1 MHEDRFEKQ
10 TQCERTRFLIH
21 GSWRRVSARIACAV
35 ACALMAGQLLL
46 PGVTLAAELDKTVA
60 QDAVAA
66 TPALAPESEAGPTA
80 TADPA
85 PALVVDSVPD
95 LAPVATAVDVPA
107 SAAVENGGQPVAASE
122 SAPAAKEDPSSA
134 APQPDAIQTRGV
146 TDVTGGEGGVKVN
159 TTVVNHYYDC
169 ELPSAFTLNEG
180 EAQTFDLADAP
191 EAMVGMLK
199 AETRYYKAD
208 NATYTLVETANAAE
222 SVVTASVTPVEK
234 HLRLTLT
241 FTGGEVNS
249 GSSYTLNLDGI
260 EMVGSTLT
268 YTGTDYEGD
277 NIIVGDPDDIFNA
290 YKPGGSV
297 VINETRDEYYIRYD
311 SSSEITLVAAESEGL
326 ESLSVDNVK
335 TDYAPGEAP
344 RATATIPAA
353 DADKYEIAYECWE
366 EMDGSD
372 PAELTPVAF
381 WYSDPGKYAP
391 GMRKIDHFEEG
402 KFYMYSVE
410 LRLKGD
416 NTVADDCEMNVNG
429 HWAHYIKT
437 VNGVFAPNADN
448 MLCEQPI
455 DEWRAIDVIEING
468 ATTTFKAGDKP
479 VFTANVPTGSNSLPQ
494 CEFWTGSD
502 GNEVNSV
509 EFWDQNIINHI
520 DVFKPG
526 VTYRYGIYL
535 KSARGF
541 YFTPSTKLVINGQEC
556 GYQVADSVSDSDS
569 GWIYTLWLNTDLTFT
584 PEAAPAPDPE
594 GPTTQP
600 ETKPEA
606 KPAATPTTTTTTTKT
621 VAKTTPAK
629 KSDTVLVATGDTT
642 AMTVAA
648 LGIAGATIAAAG
660 IAATKRRNR

>member
-10 TQCERTRFLIH
+10 TQRERARFLIH
-21 GSWRRVSARIACAV
+21 GSWRRVSARIACAA
-35 ACALMAGQLLL
+35 ACALMVGQLLL
-46 PGVTLAAELDKTVA
+46 PGVTLAAELDKTAA

-66 TPALAPESEAGPTA
+66 TPALVPESEAEPTA
-80 TADPA
+80 MADPA

-95 LAPVATAVDVPA
+95 LAPVATAVDTPA

-146 TDVTGGEGGVKVN
+146 TDVIGGEGGVKVN

-180 EAQTFDLADAP
+180 ETQTFDLADAP

-234 HLRLTLT
+234 HLRFTLT

-326 ESLSVDNVK
+326 ESLNVDNVK

-344 RATATIPAA
+344 RATATT
-353 DADKYEIAYECWE
+353 
-366 EMDGSD
+366 S
-372 PAELTPVAF
+372 
-381 WYSDPGKYAP
+381 
-391 GMRKIDHFEEG
+391 
-402 KFYMYSVE
+402 
-410 LRLKGD
+410 
-416 NTVADDCEMNVNG
+416 ADD
-429 HWAHYIKT
+429 T
-437 VNGVFAPNADN
+437 TNAL
-448 MLCEQPI
+448 M
-455 DEWRAIDVIEING
+455 V
-468 ATTTFKAGDKP
+468 
-479 VFTANVPTGSNSLPQ
+479 
-494 CEFWTGSD
+494 
-502 GNEVNSV
+502 
-509 EFWDQNIINHI
+509 
-520 DVFKPG
+520 
-526 VTYRYGIYL
+526 
-535 KSARGF
+535 
-541 YFTPSTKLVINGQEC
+541 
-556 GYQVADSVSDSDS
+556 
-569 GWIYTLWLNTDLTFT
+569 
-584 PEAAPAPDPE
+584 EAAA
-594 GPTTQP
+594 T
-600 ETKPEA
+600 
-606 KPAATPTTTTTTTKT
+606 KPAAGNL
-621 VAKTTPAK
+621 A
-629 KSDTVLVATGDTT
+629 ATGDD
-642 AMTVAA
+642 AALMAAA
-648 LGIAGATIAAAG
+648 LGIAGATAATAVAAAR
-660 IAATKRRNR
+660 RRNR